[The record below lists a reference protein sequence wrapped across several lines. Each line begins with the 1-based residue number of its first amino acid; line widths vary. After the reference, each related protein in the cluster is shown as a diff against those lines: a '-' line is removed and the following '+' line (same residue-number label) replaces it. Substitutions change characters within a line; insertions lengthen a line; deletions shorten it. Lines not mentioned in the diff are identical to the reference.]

1 MDGSRTIGGL
11 RRFAVLFLTAAIMA
25 GGLIGVGATS
35 SSAADPVA
43 TPYIFA
49 PPSTVVGEASGS
61 VTLPVTLSAPGTSTV
76 TVNYS
81 VPGGGC
87 NNLNQGS
94 SGTLTFTPGV
104 VSRNVTVT
112 INNCNVKGKAFFTL
126 TLSSAVNGII
136 AQATTQVDIVGD
148 NNLQATPGLY
158 VKDAVADTSAGTVQ
172 VPVLLGGPGGATSAS
187 TVTVH
192 YTTAN
197 GSAVAGTDYTLTSGN
212 LTFAPGQTVA
222 TVTVPI
228 VNRVSLATA
237 RSFSVVLSAPTN
249 AAIIGGT
256 GVVTIGA
263 SGGSNVATPFV
274 FAPPN
279 TVVGEADGW
288 VDLPVTLSAPS
299 ASLVTVA
306 YAVPGGGCNNLN
318 QGSSGTVSFTP
329 GVVLKVVRVQI
340 NDCQVAGKSFFTL
353 TLSSAVNG
361 IIAQATTQVDVVGD
375 NNLQATPGL
384 YVKDAVA
391 DTSAGTVQVPVLLGG
406 PGGATSAGT
415 VTVHFT
421 TANGSA
427 VA

>member
-158 VKDAVADTSAGTVQ
+158 VKDAVADT
-172 VPVLLGGPGGATSAS
+172 
-187 TVTVH
+187 
-192 YTTAN
+192 
-197 GSAVAGTDYTLTSGN
+197 
-212 LTFAPGQTVA
+212 
-222 TVTVPI
+222 
-228 VNRVSLATA
+228 
-237 RSFSVVLSAPTN
+237 
-249 AAIIGGT
+249 
-256 GVVTIGA
+256 
-263 SGGSNVATPFV
+263 
-274 FAPPN
+274 
-279 TVVGEADGW
+279 
-288 VDLPVTLSAPS
+288 
-299 ASLVTVA
+299 
-306 YAVPGGGCNNLN
+306 
-318 QGSSGTVSFTP
+318 
-329 GVVLKVVRVQI
+329 
-340 NDCQVAGKSFFTL
+340 
-353 TLSSAVNG
+353 
-361 IIAQATTQVDVVGD
+361 
-375 NNLQATPGL
+375 
-384 YVKDAVA
+384 
-391 DTSAGTVQVPVLLGG
+391 
-406 PGGATSAGT
+406 
-415 VTVHFT
+415 
-421 TANGSA
+421 
-427 VA
+427 

>member
-228 VNRVSLATA
+228 VNRVSPATA
-237 RSFSVVLSAPTN
+237 RSFSVVLSSPTN

-353 TLSSAVNG
+353 TLSGATNAT
-361 IIAQATTQVDVVGD
+361 IAQATTQVDVVGD
-375 NNLQATPGL
+375 NNL
-384 YVKDAVA
+384 
-391 DTSAGTVQVPVLLGG
+391 
-406 PGGATSAGT
+406 
-415 VTVHFT
+415 
-421 TANGSA
+421 
-427 VA
+427 